1 MSALA
6 ITEHVDIGTSEGD
19 THYARCDVR
28 TGETGVT
35 LCGRLDRLEDG
46 EVDEVSCTICTVAF
60 EMHTCPVHG
69 ACRVETTCDERQAR
83 AT

>member
-1 MSALA
+1 MTALA
-6 ITEHVDIGTSEGD
+6 ITEHVDIGTGEGD
-19 THYARCDVR
+19 THYACCDAKA
-28 TGETGVT
+28 GETGVT
-35 LCGRLDRLEDG
+35 LCGQIDVWTGG

-69 ACRVETTCDERQAR
+69 ACRVEMTCGERQAG